1 MALVLVLLKKVPGA
15 LHVAI
20 AGVLAMGVGE
30 LLHEILD
37 PQKIRGLSVNIRT
50 GDGPIFPS
58 TNVAVITTLALVLA
72 PYVVRPLRR
81 VFLLL
86 VILVALSAMY
96 LGTTFPSDVVGGI
109 FLGFAAA
116 GLVLA
121 VFGAPGGGRRSTR
134 YATGWS
140 RSGSTSRR

>member
-1 MALVLVLLKKVPGA
+1 M
-15 LHVAI
+15 
-20 AGVLAMGVGE
+20 
-30 LLHEILD
+30 
-37 PQKIRGLSVNIRT
+37 T
-50 GDGPIFPS
+50 GRSSPS

-96 LGTTFPSDVVGGI
+96 LGTAFPSDVVGGI

-116 GLVLA
+116 GAGARACSARRAGARRCDEVRDGLVELGFDVA
-121 VFGAPGGGRRSTR
+121 DGDRTPT
-134 YATGWS
+134 S
-140 RSGSTSRR
+140 RSRAPR